1 MDINRSPKNSK
12 MLKTSYI
19 LIISIIFLF
28 VSSYFVLTSNI
39 QDNNIENIFIEDA
52 DCNCSGP
59 KAFKGNKENLIF

>member
-1 MDINRSPKNSK
+1 MDINRLPKNSK

-39 QDNNIENIFIEDA
+39 QDNNIDNIFAEDV

-59 KAFKGNKENLIF
+59 KAFKGNQEKD

>member
-1 MDINRSPKNSK
+1 

-19 LIISIIFLF
+19 LIISLVLLF

-39 QDNNIENIFIEDA
+39 QDNNIDNIFIEDA

-59 KAFKGNKENLIF
+59 KAFRENQEKD

>member
-1 MDINRSPKNSK
+1 
-12 MLKTSYI
+12 MLKASYI

-39 QDNNIENIFIEDA
+39 QDNNIDNIFIEDA

-59 KAFKGNKENLIF
+59 KAFRGNQEKD